1 MKLEYKIEENDF
13 LDFQLFTASKSERI
27 NKKKKNGWLSLTI
40 GAIIVGV
47 YFYLN
52 QNILMAIYFGLVSLA
67 CGLFYPKY
75 FKWRYKKHYKA
86 YITENYSKRFGLT
99 EIIEI
104 NDDFILSKDKTG
116 EGKIKLAEIEKID
129 ETGNHF
135 FLKVSTGMSLIIPKD
150 RISSPNILRV
160 EFEKLGLK
168 INNERN
174 WKWK

>member
-1 MKLEYKIEENDF
+1 MKLEYVIEENDF
-13 LDFQLFTASKSERI
+13 LDFQLFTASKSKRI
-27 NKKKKNGWLSLTI
+27 NKKKKNGWLLLTI
-40 GAIIVGV
+40 SAIVMGI
-47 YFYLN
+47 YFYMN
-52 QNILMAIYFGLVSLA
+52 QNMLMTIYFGIVSLT

-86 YITENYSKRFGLT
+86 YINENYSKRFGLI

-104 NDDFILSKDKTG
+104 NDNYILSKDKIG
-116 EGKIKLAEIEKID
+116 EGKIKLSEIETIN

-150 RISSPNILRV
+150 RINNPNKVRS

-168 INNERN
+168 INNELN